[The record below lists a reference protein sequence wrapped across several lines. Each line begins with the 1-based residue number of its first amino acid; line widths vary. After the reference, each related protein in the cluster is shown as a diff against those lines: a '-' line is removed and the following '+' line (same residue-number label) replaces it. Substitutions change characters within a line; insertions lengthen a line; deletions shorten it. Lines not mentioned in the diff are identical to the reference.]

1 MKKNRNTLMKKIAS
15 TLLIFLG
22 LTTVAFA
29 QENKAK
35 TLLDEVSSKMGAYSN
50 MTIAFS
56 SSLVNEDAGIKEG
69 DEPPI
74 KGLITL
80 QGEKY
85 NLDYLGSTFIFD
97 GTKLYVIN
105 HDEQEIAINDGDFD
119 TDDGFIYPSKLLTF
133 YKEGYTF
140 SLGKSKTVKGQKIQ
154 FVELTPIDSNSD
166 IVKVELGINMKTKH
180 IFKLTQ
186 TGANTSK
193 TTFEIT
199 SFKYS
204 QTLPKATFTFD
215 KASYLKK
222 NYIID

>member
-1 MKKNRNTLMKKIAS
+1 MKKTRNTLMKKIIS
-15 TLLIFLG
+15 TILIFIG
-22 LTTVAFA
+22 ITTIGFA

-35 TLLDEVSSKMGAYSN
+35 TLLDEVASKMGSYTN

-56 SSLVNEDAGIKEG
+56 SSLSNEDAGIKEG

-74 KGLITL
+74 KGTIILED
-80 QGEKY
+80 EKY
-85 NLDYLGSTFIFD
+85 NLEYLGNTFIFD
-97 GTKLYVIN
+97 GKKLYVIN
-105 HDEQEIAINDGDFD
+105 HEEQEIAINDGDFN

-140 SLGKSKTVKGQKIQ
+140 SMGKLRTIKEKKIQ
-154 FVELTPIDSNSD
+154 FVELIPIDSDSD

-180 IFKLTQ
+180 IYKLMQ

-199 SFKYS
+199 TFKSS
-204 QTLPKATFTFD
+204 QVLPKTTFTFD

>member
-1 MKKNRNTLMKKIAS
+1 MKKITS
-15 TLLIFLG
+15 TILLFVGI
-22 LTTVAFA
+22 TTIGFA

-35 TLLDEVSSKMGAYSN
+35 TLLDEVSSKMGAYTN

-56 SSLVNEDAGIKEG
+56 SSLSNEDAGIKEG

-74 KGLITL
+74 KGVITL
-80 QGEKY
+80 EGEKY

-97 GTKLYVIN
+97 GKKLYVIN
-105 HDEQEIAINDGDFD
+105 HEEKEIAINDGDFD

-140 SLGKSKTVKGQKIQ
+140 SMGKLKTVKGKKIQ

-166 IVKVELGINMKTKH
+166 IVKVELGIDVKTKH
-180 IFKLTQ
+180 IYKLMQ

-199 SFKYS
+199 SFKNS
-204 QTLPKATFTFD
+204 QILPKTTFAFD
-215 KASYLKK
+215 KDSYLKQ

>member
-1 MKKNRNTLMKKIAS
+1 MKKVIS
-15 TLLIFLG
+15 VILIFIG
-22 LTTVAFA
+22 ITTNSSA

-35 TLLDEVSSKMGAYSN
+35 TLLDEVSSKMGAYTN

-56 SSLVNEDAGIKEG
+56 SSLSNEDAGIKEG

-74 KGLITL
+74 KGLIVL
-80 QGEKY
+80 EGEKY
-85 NLDYLGSTFIFD
+85 NLEYLGSTFVFD

-105 HDEQEIAINDGDFD
+105 HEEKEIAINDGDFD

-140 SLGKSKTVKGQKIQ
+140 SLGKLSTIKGEKIQ

-180 IFKLTQ
+180 VYKLIQ

-204 QTLPKATFTFD
+204 QVLPKTTFLFD
-215 KASYLKK
+215 KDSYLKK

>member
-1 MKKNRNTLMKKIAS
+1 MKNIIPIILV
-15 TLLIFLG
+15 FLG
-22 LTTVAFA
+22 ITTVGFS

-35 TLLDEVSSKMGAYSN
+35 TLLDEVSSKMGAYTN

-56 SSLVNEDAGIKEG
+56 SSLSNEDAGIKEG

-80 QGEKY
+80 EGEKY
-85 NLDYLGSTFIFD
+85 NLEYLGNTFIFD
-97 GTKLYVIN
+97 GKKLYVIN
-105 HDEQEIAINDGDFD
+105 HEEKEIAINDGDFD

-140 SLGKSKTVKGQKIQ
+140 SMGKLITIKGKKIQ
-154 FVELTPIDSNSD
+154 FVTLTPIDSNSD
-166 IVKVELGINMKTKH
+166 IVKVELGITLKTKH
-180 IFKLTQ
+180 IYKLVQ

-204 QTLPKATFTFD
+204 QILPKNTFTFD
-215 KASYLKK
+215 KDSYLKK

>member
-1 MKKNRNTLMKKIAS
+1 MKKI
-15 TLLIFLG
+15 TPIILVFLG
-22 LTTVAFA
+22 ITTVAFS

-35 TLLDEVSSKMGAYSN
+35 TLLDEVSSKMGAYTN

-56 SSLVNEDAGIKEG
+56 SSLSNEDAGIKEG

-74 KGLITL
+74 KGIITL
-80 QGEKY
+80 EGEKY
-85 NLDYLGSTFIFD
+85 NLEYLGNTFIFD
-97 GTKLYVIN
+97 GSKLYVIN
-105 HDEQEIAINDGDFD
+105 HEEKEIAINDGDFD

-133 YKEGYTF
+133 YKEGYTY
-140 SLGKSKTVKGQKIQ
+140 SMGKQTTVKGKNIQ
-154 FVELTPIDSNSD
+154 FVALTPIDSNSD
-166 IVKVELGINMKTKH
+166 IVNVELGIDLKTKH
-180 IFKLTQ
+180 IYTLMQ

-204 QTLPKATFTFD
+204 QVLPKTTFTFD
-215 KASYLKK
+215 KDSYLKK